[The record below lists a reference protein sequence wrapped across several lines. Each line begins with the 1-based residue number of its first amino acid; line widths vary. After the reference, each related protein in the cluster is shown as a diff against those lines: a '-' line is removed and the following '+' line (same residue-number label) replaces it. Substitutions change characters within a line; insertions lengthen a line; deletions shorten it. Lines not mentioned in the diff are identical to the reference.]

1 MAHDLSEPDPQRGSA
16 ARRTADAPASGER
29 LPRGINFNAWNL
41 LLVIPLIGT
50 LIPGFYNKK
59 SPELGGIPFFYWY
72 QMMWILISVA
82 ITYFVYRV
90 TRGER

>member
-1 MAHDLSEPDPQRGSA
+1 MAHDLSQPDPRPGG
-16 ARRTADAPASGER
+16 ADPTSSGER
-29 LPRGINFNAWNL
+29 VPRGINFNAWNL

-50 LIPGFYNKK
+50 LVPGFYNKAK
-59 SPELGGIPFFYWY
+59 PDLAGIPFFYWY
-72 QMMWILISVA
+72 QMLWIAISVA